1 VGVALMLSQV
11 LLRKLEW
18 PPLKMIRTGAT
29 VSALGFACGSLAT
42 TAPALWGCYFIAAA
56 GMGFV
61 FPSFSAL
68 AANAMHASEQGATA
82 GSIGAAQGM
91 GAVIGPLA
99 GTLVYALDPRLP
111 FLAVAALLLL
121 VGLWPMPRDQRV

>member
-1 VGVALMLSQV
+1 
-11 LLRKLEW
+11 
-18 PPLKMIRTGAT
+18 
-29 VSALGFACGSLAT
+29 
-42 TAPALWGCYFIAAA
+42 
-56 GMGFV
+56 
-61 FPSFSAL
+61 
-68 AANAMHASEQGATA
+68 
-82 GSIGAAQGM
+82 M